1 MYETFQNSIGIN
13 VAGSSQRWKKLL
25 YLNQPYPDNY
35 TDTSFLDQLKTNS
48 TVIKYSYWKFV
59 DDFACMSFYLS
70 TIFLITLIFCV
81 IYNHSVSS
89 AALVMMVGVLGV
101 LEVIAWVIINEGP
114 KSTDSSSSSSS
125 NGPVPASSSK
135 FKSALIIVFIILVLS
150 PVLKSLTR
158 STSSDSIWALS
169 FILFLA
175 NLLFHDYCFNLKQ
188 LHHHR
193 IYRPIISTNV
203 SLANGIVLASRLN
216 STVEV
221 FCFLIFTIQLNIML
235 PLFYH
240 VTRKKHLALNLDDRT
255 TFLTSHSTHL
265 LVFIQIVIAKLT
277 FTYLSTRI
285 LVFWCLVQVFIL
297 FGLPGYFLFLQKYKN
312 EIQGPWDSANP
323 IIRSQ

>member
-1 MYETFQNSIGIN
+1 MYETYQNPIGISLS
-13 VAGSSQRWKKLL
+13 GKPQRWKKLL

-59 DDFACMSFYLS
+59 DDFATMAFYLS
-70 TIFLITLIFCV
+70 TIFLITLIFS
-81 IYNHSVSS
+81 IMYNHSVSS
-89 AALVMMVGVLGV
+89 ICLVTITGAIGV
-101 LEVIAWVIINEGP
+101 LEVIVWKMISDSTNNATTTIGP
-114 KSTDSSSSSSS
+114 SST
-125 NGPVPASSSK
+125 ASSSK
-135 FKSALIIVFIILVLS
+135 FKSALIIVFIILVIS

-175 NLLFHDYCFNLKQ
+175 NLLFHDYCFNLRQ

-193 IYRPIISTNV
+193 FYRPIISTNV

-221 FCFLIFTIQLNIML
+221 FCFLIFTIQLNILL
-235 PLFYH
+235 PFFYH
-240 VTRKKHLALNLDDRT
+240 LMRKKNFALNLDDKM

-265 LVFIQIVIAKLT
+265 LVFTQVIISRLT
-277 FTYLSTRI
+277 FTYLSARI
-285 LVFWCLVQVFIL
+285 LFFWYLVQAFIL
-297 FGLPGYFLFLQKYKN
+297 FELPAYFLFLQKYKN

-323 IIRSQ
+323 VIRSQ